1 MSCAICMSGASTRD
15 VILPMLRRLD
25 AVIEG
30 TKQAVLDMKAVLDEA
45 GVIEQDKCSAGGGGT
60 GVLLPR
66 VRSPHP
72 VATISGNLVRD

>member
-1 MSCAICMSGASTRD
+1 
-15 VILPMLRRLD
+15 
-25 AVIEG
+25 
-30 TKQAVLDMKAVLDEA
+30 MKAVLDEA
-45 GVIEQDKCSAGGGGT
+45 GVSEQDKCSAGGGGT